1 MVARRGN
8 CCRYGLLEE
17 IRNIPTI
24 FRRLNRTFP
33 PDRVPSA
40 VIWYA
45 QLPKSRFNVCR
56 HSCRRQIIIVN
67 HVVRWPKG
75 LDITCLHAVQ
85 VMKDMGRLLVLNRL
99 ATRQAAMSFCVSRA
113 RALSL
118 HRRCYGKEKTSQA
131 SVTDDGVNTRARAP
145 ALLGLN
151 PTWVIAGVIGVTHRH
166 TVGRLDL

>member
-1 MVARRGN
+1 
-8 CCRYGLLEE
+8 
-17 IRNIPTI
+17 
-24 FRRLNRTFP
+24 
-33 PDRVPSA
+33 
-40 VIWYA
+40 
-45 QLPKSRFNVCR
+45 
-56 HSCRRQIIIVN
+56 
-67 HVVRWPKG
+67 
-75 LDITCLHAVQ
+75 
-85 VMKDMGRLLVLNRL
+85 MKDMGRLLVLNRL